1 MPKKEIHFR
10 GFLTNTDASILQL
23 SLSHGFKIRAL
34 SESEASDFIIAVE
47 KVQQWKA
54 VKIFF
59 MRYPCLNSQEKQVY
73 VINNSIEADIKT
85 GESRWFDIV
94 ARFDNKFFHGYL
106 NPTVRLMRLFK
117 EGDLRMPLKYYYT
130 IKNGKPSP
138 LMGSKSGRYVSREL
152 YHLESSELRD
162 LHRFLRDTR
171 IPFER
176 AFLQLAF
183 ENFELSYEISNI
195 GLSFLTLMISL
206 ETLLNPGEREL
217 RYRISRNTAV
227 LLGNDREASRTI
239 FTKIKKL
246 YDMRSKVVH
255 TGDSKIVKK
264 DTLLNLRYYVRESI
278 KKIYLM
284 KKSKPDILDLLNSHG
299 FGERVTA

>member
-1 MPKKEIHFR
+1 MPKKEIHFI

-23 SLSHGFKIRAL
+23 SLDHGFKIRAM
-34 SESEASDFIIAVE
+34 SEKEAFDFISAPDEVSHGAAARIL
-47 KVQQWKA
+47 
-54 VKIFF
+54 F

-73 VINNSIEADIKT
+73 VVSNSIESEGKKGT
-85 GESRWFDIV
+85 PKWFNMMV
-94 ARFDNKFFHGYL
+94 GFDNKFVHGYL
-106 NPTVRLMRLFK
+106 NPNLRLMRLFK
-117 EGDLRMPLKYYYT
+117 EGDVRMPLKYYYT
-130 IKNGKPSP
+130 IKNGKPHRFMTSA
-138 LMGSKSGRYVSREL
+138 SGKYASREL

-162 LHRFLRDTR
+162 LHRFLHDTR

-206 ETLLNPGEREL
+206 ETLLNPGEGEL
-217 RYRISRNTAV
+217 KYRISRNTAA
-227 LLGNDREASRTI
+227 LLGNDKEAFKSI
-239 FTKIKKL
+239 FTKIRKL

-255 TGDSKIVKK
+255 TGDSKIIKK
-264 DTLLNLRYYVRESI
+264 DALLNLRYYVRESI

-284 KKSKPDILDLLNSHG
+284 KKSKPDILDLLNSKG
-299 FGERVTA
+299 FGAVTP